1 MSKALT
7 ISVAAYNVSNYLKET
22 LDSLIV
28 NECLDSLEVLIINDG
43 STDDTASIAA
53 DYVNKY
59 PDTFILIN
67 KENGGWGSTVNAGIR
82 AATGKYFKLL
92 DGDDCFDTAS
102 LTDFIDFLT
111 KCDADLVYTDYVVF
125 DDESHEVTEVKK
137 VDMRMPLGEVVP
149 SDRLNPDFMLMMHAC
164 TFKTELLQRNN
175 VSITEHCF
183 YTDNEYVVKALV
195 NVETVCM
202 KDCTVYRYRV
212 GREGQSVSWEGYKKH
227 YLEHA
232 TVVEQML
239 LTYKSLS
246 DSKHMRVILF
256 DRIKWI
262 IDVHYNVML
271 HLGKD
276 KKYKEALLRFD
287 TMLKSKYSEFYPT
300 TRRKVK
306 LFRLTKGL
314 MFPLLVYKS

>member
-1 MSKALT
+1 MSKVLT
-7 ISVAAYNVSNYLKET
+7 ISVAAYNVSSFLKDT
-22 LDSLIV
+22 LDSLIT

-43 STDDTASIAA
+43 STDNTASIAA
-53 DYVNKY
+53 EYVKKY

-67 KENGGWGSTVNAGIR
+67 KENGGWGSTVNTGIR
-82 AATGKYFKLL
+82 EATGKYFKLL
-92 DGDDCFDTAS
+92 DGDDSFDSDS
-102 LTDFIDFLT
+102 LPGFIDFLS

-125 DDESHEVTEVKK
+125 DDESLEVTEEKK
-137 VDMRMPLGEVVP
+137 VDMRMPLGETVS

-202 KDCTVYRYRV
+202 KDCIVYRYRV
-212 GREGQSVSWEGYKKH
+212 GREGQSVSWVGYKKH

-232 TVVEQML
+232 TVIEQML
-239 LTYKSLS
+239 LTYRSSVKSE
-246 DSKHMRVILF
+246 HMRKILF

-276 KKYKEALLRFD
+276 KEYKDALLRFD
-287 TMLKSKYSEFYPT
+287 TMLKNSYMEFYPT

-314 MFPLLVYKS
+314 MFPLLVYKA